1 MESQSIKEKIFYWG
15 GLTLITSVIIGG
27 SYYVYKSIFNSEDEN
42 ENKNTENDNNFLS
55 NSFLLNNKN
64 EQNIN
69 NNINENNL
77 DNNIDN
83 NNKTNNINST
93 IFPKSINNL
102 LESDNNIINTKK
114 IDNEIK
120 ENKENII
127 KNKNSINIFK
137 DNTIFLKSFG
147 LNIDESKLYNNNN
160 NLTEEGTVR
169 LIMYINYLSQKIYLI
184 DNPNLDQKRRAL
196 LKNNL
201 KNNNNE
207 IIKSN
212 ENQEEYLSLCNQTFD
227 FKQKSY
233 QIASEKILKSLKYP
247 INFQQFNEFMKN
259 ILPKQLEK
267 ISIKLMT
274 ELNDELFKYDMN
286 FMDINTSKEAYIF
299 YLKIYIENAKK
310 LYEEQEKMKINNE
323 DEENEINE
331 ANNVLVFQFMILK
344 MQIDDI
350 LYEKYHI
357 VEEHLKLLVNKYNLF
372 IDSEISQLQKDFEEF
387 NDNMDYVK

>member
-55 NSFLLNNKN
+55 NSFLINNKN

-120 ENKENII
+120 EDKENII

-201 KNNNNE
+201 KNNNIE

-212 ENQEEYLSLCNQTFD
+212 DNQEEYLSLCNQTFD

>member
-55 NSFLLNNKN
+55 NSFLINNKN

-69 NNINENNL
+69 NNTNENNL

-120 ENKENII
+120 EDKENII

-212 ENQEEYLSLCNQTFD
+212 DNQEEYLSLCNQTFD

>member
-55 NSFLLNNKN
+55 NSFLINNKN

-120 ENKENII
+120 EDKENII

>member
-55 NSFLLNNKN
+55 NSFLINNKN

-120 ENKENII
+120 EDKENII

-212 ENQEEYLSLCNQTFD
+212 DNQEEYLSLCNQTFD

>member
-55 NSFLLNNKN
+55 NSFLINNKN

-120 ENKENII
+120 EDKENII

-212 ENQEEYLSLCNQTFD
+212 DNQEEYLSLCNQTFD

-267 ISIKLMT
+267 ISIKLMA

>member
-42 ENKNTENDNNFLS
+42 ENKNKENDNNFLS
-55 NSFLLNNKN
+55 NSFLINNKN

-69 NNINENNL
+69 NNTNENNL

-120 ENKENII
+120 EDKENII

-212 ENQEEYLSLCNQTFD
+212 DNQEEYLSLCNQTFD

>member
-55 NSFLLNNKN
+55 NSFLINNKN

-120 ENKENII
+120 EDKENII

-212 ENQEEYLSLCNQTFD
+212 DNQEEYLSLCNQTFD

-372 IDSEISQLQKDFEEF
+372 IDSEISQLQKDFE
-387 NDNMDYVK
+387 

>member
-55 NSFLLNNKN
+55 NSFLINNKN

-69 NNINENNL
+69 NNTNENNL

-120 ENKENII
+120 EDKENII

-212 ENQEEYLSLCNQTFD
+212 DNQEEYLSLCNQTFD

-331 ANNVLVFQFMILK
+331 ANNFLVFQFMILK

-372 IDSEISQLQKDFEEF
+372 VDSEISQLQKDFEEF

>member
-42 ENKNTENDNNFLS
+42 ENKNTENDNNILS
-55 NSFLLNNKN
+55 NSFLINNKN

-120 ENKENII
+120 EDKENII

-212 ENQEEYLSLCNQTFD
+212 DNQEEYLSLCNQTFD

>member
-55 NSFLLNNKN
+55 NSFLINNKN

-120 ENKENII
+120 EDKENII

-212 ENQEEYLSLCNQTFD
+212 DNQEEYLSLCNQTFD

-387 NDNMDYVK
+387 NDNMDYAK